1 MESWARR
8 RQGKDLALNSFTP
21 LPGYR
26 GVGRGCTVCAQ
37 SMVIQLKMCKDKGQ
51 ILRFE
56 LGYRLHCVLISQSS
70 TTVLIKVMN
79 NSMQPLKTTQKV
91 MIIVGPVL
99 VLDCLIFCTLHK
111 KGVDLSHF
119 DTFSKEKSMKVNVWW
134 PRDVGEFEETLIFV
148 ITQSSGFGSQ
158 DVQLRSP
165 EQSWS
170 MMLGYCGYLMNSGF
184 QSIIHPY

>member
-8 RQGKDLALNSFTP
+8 RQGKYLALNSFTP
-21 LPGYR
+21 LPGSR
-26 GVGRGCTVCAQ
+26 GGGEGLYC
-37 SMVIQLKMCKDKGQ
+37 MCSINGDSTQNVQGQ
-51 ILRFE
+51 ILHFE
-56 LGYRLHCVLISQSS
+56 LGHRLHCVLILQSS
-70 TTVLIKVMN
+70 TTVLIKVN
-79 NSMQPLKTTQKV
+79 NSMQPLKTTQKF

-99 VLDCLIFCTLHK
+99 RLDCLIFCILHK

-134 PRDVGEFEETLIFV
+134 PRDVGEFEETLIYV

-165 EQSWS
+165 EQSWNI
-170 MMLGYCGYLMNSGF
+170 MLSYCGYLMNSGF